1 MNFHSMFVHFP
12 IALLMIYSLFE
23 LVSFKFIT
31 KYDNWFYIK
40 ATFLIVG
47 FTTAFPALFT
57 GDLLEELSERLGT
70 YDPRLIELHSTF
82 ATATTIFYG
91 VITLVY
97 VIALI
102 AQVAKIQNYIA
113 LLKFMPA
120 WWGRLFQDT
129 CQGCVAI
136 IKRQY
141 LWITAL
147 IGIILISITGGLGGI
162 LSSGLGV
169 DPFADAIYHLFF

>member
-23 LVSFKFIT
+23 FVSFKFIT
-31 KYDNWFYIK
+31 KYENWFYIK
-40 ATFLIVG
+40 ATFLIIG
-47 FTTAFPALFT
+47 FATAFPALLT
-57 GDLLEELSERLGT
+57 GGILEDLSERQGT
-70 YDPRLIELHSTF
+70 YEHRLIELHSTF
-82 ATATTIFYG
+82 AGATTIFYG
-91 VITLVY
+91 LIAFVY
-97 VIALI
+97 IIALI
-102 AQVAKIQNYIA
+102 AQVAKVRNYVA
-113 LLKFMPA
+113 LLNFMPA
-120 WWGRLFQDT
+120 WWGNLFQDA
-129 CQGCVAI
+129 CQNCVAI